1 MISERLKQVLVD
13 RATGKSVVLDP
24 LLEETL
30 NLYMTDLN
38 SSSLREYITTW
49 ICGYEPVYGK
59 LGRDAYDRVTNKPKE
74 IKPKGYTGKQKTN
87 GGGCFNDYTRK
98 RLEKDVQED
107 VDIVHSLFIKERL
120 VYIVE
125 FNITAI
131 KSKLEEQI
139 VKKCETQQN
148 AYVRCAYWTY
158 LDWRSHPSMKIH
170 YVDKNLLSSNPDC
183 VNKSLHKILV
193 PPNPSELLF

>member
-1 MISERLKQVLVD
+1 M
-13 RATGKSVVLDP
+13 
-24 LLEETL
+24 
-30 NLYMTDLN
+30 
-38 SSSLREYITTW
+38 
-49 ICGYEPVYGK
+49 
-59 LGRDAYDRVTNKPKE
+59 
-74 IKPKGYTGKQKTN
+74 
-87 GGGCFNDYTRK
+87 
-98 RLEKDVQED
+98 EKDVQED

-158 LDWRSHPSMKIH
+158 LDWRSHPSLKIH

-193 PPNPSELLF
+193 PPNSSELLF